1 MKGVHRRTAGGYR
14 NKGQVWSEAE
24 EVRDAEKVLR
34 KTYYRTGVRE
44 AVKIRVVGQ
53 ISLGLFSY
61 PRYIHSILQI
71 TTECFSRTPLPKE
84 AE

>member
-1 MKGVHRRTAGGYR
+1 MGIEIR
-14 NKGQVWSEAE
+14 GQVWSEAE
-24 EVRDAEKVLR
+24 EVRDAEKILR
-34 KTYYRTGVRE
+34 KTNYRTGVRE
-44 AVKIRVVGQ
+44 AVEIRVVEQ